1 MACFFRSIVWVV
13 HRISKKHRNWS
24 MNSNFVM
31 HLSHRCTV
39 RYFECYGICFSFWW
53 LCSFSVAL
61 LSGAR
66 NDKNTHLS
74 EQIYG
79 RMRELFPDLS
89 DQLTSAAVLLAN
101 VYGSSG
107 DIHKASDI
115 RIELARSGAKKQIGL
130 SWTVVN
136 EQVYVHSVEC
146 VCLYLHGFFCVV
158 VFSCSWS
165 ISSSIVGDLCRT
177 GSNIKGI
184 DQSWLSI
191 RFKLGDKTI
200 TQRWK
205 HWLRP
210 LRTQRTACH
219 CLEFRRKCQ
228 PSSNSGR

>member
-1 MACFFRSIVWVV
+1 M
-13 HRISKKHRNWS
+13 
-24 MNSNFVM
+24 
-31 HLSHRCTV
+31 
-39 RYFECYGICFSFWW
+39 
-53 LCSFSVAL
+53 AL

-158 VFSCSWS
+158 VFSCS
-165 ISSSIVGDLCRT
+165 
-177 GSNIKGI
+177 
-184 DQSWLSI
+184 
-191 RFKLGDKTI
+191 
-200 TQRWK
+200 
-205 HWLRP
+205 
-210 LRTQRTACH
+210 
-219 CLEFRRKCQ
+219 
-228 PSSNSGR
+228 